1 MKTVT
6 VFLGLCLV
14 FVFVWERVDMVR
26 IGYQIERL
34 KRDKTV
40 LERQR
45 DELRVKFSTLSASGR
60 IAKLATEKLGMSLP
74 QQGQIIVV
82 QSRPR
87 PSGVHPSGIA
97 LVELKVAR
105 NDLPSGRF
113 YWPVPFLAVV
123 GMSYYCCCCGGLEW
137 SCSGWSRCKYC
148 KRLNSQPKRI
158 DSTKRRYRLKGLAA
172 GSSTDMARF

>member
-26 IGYQIERL
+26 VGYQIERL
-34 KRDKTV
+34 KRDKVV

-45 DELRVKFSTLSASGR
+45 DELRVKFSTLSASDR
-60 IAKLATEKLGMSLP
+60 IAKLATEKLGMNVP

-82 QSRPR
+82 QSRP
-87 PSGVHPSGIA
+87 SGVHPPGIA

-105 NDLPSGRF
+105 NDLPTGRF
-113 YWPVPFLAVV
+113 
-123 GMSYYCCCCGGLEW
+123 
-137 SCSGWSRCKYC
+137 
-148 KRLNSQPKRI
+148 
-158 DSTKRRYRLKGLAA
+158 
-172 GSSTDMARF
+172 

>member
-14 FVFVWERVDMVR
+14 FVFVWERVDVVR

-45 DELRVKFSTLSASGR
+45 DELRVKVSALSASDR

-82 QSRPR
+82 QSRP
-87 PSGVHPSGIA
+87 SSVHPSSDVVP
-97 LVELKVAR
+97 VELKVAK
-105 NDLPSGRF
+105 NYLPSGRF
-113 YWPVPFLAVV
+113 
-123 GMSYYCCCCGGLEW
+123 
-137 SCSGWSRCKYC
+137 
-148 KRLNSQPKRI
+148 
-158 DSTKRRYRLKGLAA
+158 
-172 GSSTDMARF
+172 